1 MEPSENQAT
10 LPLMAS
16 ARGSRN
22 RPVFFAAT
30 SGLACFVLA
39 CLLIVTDNAGGLT
52 LAIIGAFFWFLAGAG
67 NRLQYLVLKA
77 FGAHLEAR
85 LAEKEHGDEFAEA
98 AREAP
103 DSVLEALI
111 PLLREDVA
119 SDVLELPS
127 AYAGKRLVDPELA
140 WLRPELNVT
149 VFAINR
155 PGDGDAWTGG
165 GRVSTLPLPAGT
177 KLAVLGEA
185 PDIAAAITRLSS

>member
-1 MEPSENQAT
+1 VLRRKWACVFS
-10 LPLMAS
+10 S
-16 ARGSRN
+16 AN

-30 SGLACFVLA
+30 SGLASFTLG
-39 CLLIVTDNAGGLT
+39 CLLIATGTTGGLT
-52 LAIIGAFFWFLAGAG
+52 LAVLGTFLWFLAGAA
-67 NRLQYLVLKA
+67 NRLQHLVLKA

-85 LAEKEHGDEFAEA
+85 LAEKEHGDEFADA
-98 AREAP
+98 AKNAP
-103 DSVLEALI
+103 DSVLEAVI

-119 SDVLELPS
+119 SDVLELPD

-140 WLRPELNVT
+140 WLRQELNVT

-185 PDIAAAITRLSS
+185 PDIAAARARLSP